1 MDGDQPG
8 IRERLGVAIGDCARI
23 WRLRANER
31 LKPLGLSQSTWL
43 ALWHLSTSPDGLRQN
58 ELADRLGIEGPTLV
72 RLLDRLEKDG
82 LVRRETLASDRRQ
95 RQITLTAQADPLLA
109 TVRSRITELRAEVL
123 ADLPEAQME
132 AAHAL
137 LTTLIG
143 RLDRLR

>member
-43 ALWHLSTSPDGLRQN
+43 ALWHLSTCADGLRQN

-72 RLLDRLEKDG
+72 RLLDRLEKEG
-82 LVRRETLASDRRQ
+82 LVLRAMEAEDRRQ
-95 RQITLTAQADPLLA
+95 RRINLTPAAAPLLA
-109 TVRSRITELRAEVL
+109 KVRASVAELRGEIFAGL
-123 ADLPEAQME
+123 PDADIE
-132 AAHAL
+132 AALAVL
-137 LTTLIG
+137 SSLRG
-143 RLDRLR
+143 RLEQAE